1 MRAPALT
8 KQAAAEAMSL
18 QRGQSTRWQRGQG
31 PNVHRPF
38 QGKAMGTLTVRDIEH
53 TELLTKAAG
62 TSAQR
67 LCKNWDKALNKGNG
81 GNPPF
86 VTLGWLAAGRD
97 I

>member
-1 MRAPALT
+1 MGPEHRVAAGARPQGAL
-8 KQAAAEAMSL
+8 SL
-18 QRGQSTRWQRGQG
+18 PGQG
-31 PNVHRPF
+31 DGHT
-38 QGKAMGTLTVRDIEH
+38 GWDITVGDIEH

-67 LCKNWDKALNKGNG
+67 LCKNWDRALNKGNG